1 MKKLKLSDLKVNS
14 FVVNT
19 KKVKG
24 GAQEPVD
31 TIVKDTGLGCGITVP
46 PGCPNTLAA
55 DCTWES
61 ECPTSCCPPPSG
73 NRLCYYVDPEKY
85 RN

>member
-1 MKKLKLSDLKVNS
+1 MKKLRLQDLNVNS

-24 GAQEPVD
+24 GAQVPVESIVRD
-31 TIVKDTGLGCGITVP
+31 TYTGCTITVP
-46 PGCPNTLAA
+46 PGCPNTLAV

-61 ECPTSCCPPPSG
+61 ECPSSCCPQETDGIQYCPVKK
-73 NRLCYYVDPEKY
+73 N
-85 RN
+85 